1 MKNTPALN
9 SHKHNTTNANNP
21 HTDTHF
27 VVIDTW
33 AFDTLEHAFETKA
46 EADRYRDLEN
56 LKSNTLHRYTV
67 KERKGAF

>member
-9 SHKHNTTNANNP
+9 QHKRNTRNAHDP

-33 AFDTLEHAFETKA
+33 SFDPLEHGFETWD
-46 EADRYRDLEN
+46 EANRYRDLRNTE
-56 LKSNTLHRYTV
+56 SNTLHRYTV
-67 KERKGAF
+67 RERKGAF